1 MSLND
6 TFICSQSFGKYE
18 AIARTATPE
27 SEEVVGRNFHWRSW
41 FHHEEVEEVGY
52 KGFYGGG
59 FGDFGEGGVYVGGV
73 SFDEVEG
80 FCGEACDGGGGGGAE
95 AMHY

>member
-27 SEEVVGRNFHWRSW
+27 SEEV
-41 FHHEEVEEVGY
+41 EVEEVGY

>member
-1 MSLND
+1 MVKWGL
-6 TFICSQSFGKYE
+6 C
-18 AIARTATPE
+18 
-27 SEEVVGRNFHWRSW
+27 
-41 FHHEEVEEVGY
+41 
-52 KGFYGGG
+52 
-59 FGDFGEGGVYVGGV
+59 EGGVYVGGV